1 MNVLIWKSKTTFN
14 GLYLF
19 MKCSKFFN
27 SWNLKLA
34 PSWALLLPVYLGTM
48 SWPCWRTQTFQD
60 IQVVSFVQCWTSWVS
75 KFRSFEVSNSEKCF
89 KVFLFHVFV
98 PCFFPFFCRSFWCH
112 LILPGCVAP
121 PKASKP
127 GGDLVVFAR
136 SVVMHVV
143 MIFMCMWLYILYI
156 HIYIYYVYMYIWLYI
171 YIYIFIWSWTLNP
184 LNLLTLVV
192 WHTLLWFPPCNPCGP

>member
-60 IQVVSFVQCWTSWVS
+60 IRLSFLLFSVELVE
-75 KFRSFEVSNSEKCF
+75 FRSFQVSNSEKCF
-89 KVFLFHVFV
+89 KVVLFPFSHVFFPVFV
-98 PCFFPFFCRSFWCH
+98 PFFRRSFWCH

-136 SVVMHVV
+136 SVVMLVV
-143 MIFMCMWLYILYI
+143 INFRCMWLYILQ
-156 HIYIYYVYMYIWLYI
+156 IYIMYICI
-171 YIYIFIWSWTLNP
+171 YM
-184 LNLLTLVV
+184 
-192 WHTLLWFPPCNPCGP
+192 